1 MNNNLLLPDR
11 SSRMQRRQWRWTQM
25 MLTKTHYKQGNRQCQ
40 HWRINLQT
48 SSDKWQMLCP
58 GKRWILN
65 LLTRLGL
72 SLMITSGRDQASGMG
87 MSLM

>member
-11 SSRMQRRQWRWTQM
+11 SSRMQKRRWRWTQM